1 MTIFWLLIVLHVAI
15 IACALVSGVFLTFSD
30 FVMKSLAAT
39 RDPGGIE
46 AMQIINR
53 KVMPTIFMV
62 LLLGMS
68 AAAPVLGVY
77 AYMAVPT
84 VAAGWIIAGCLV
96 YVFGVFLVTVVC
108 NVPMNQ
114 RLEGL
119 ENTSA
124 EAAAYWHHYVPRWSV
139 WNHVRTAASGA
150 AAICLLIGS
159 SRLAGAI

>member
-1 MTIFWLLIVLHVAI
+1 MTIFWLSIVLHVAI
-15 IACALVSGVFLTFSD
+15 MACALVSGVFLTFSD

-39 RDPGGIE
+39 REPGGIE

-53 KVMPTIFMV
+53 KVMPTLFMV

-68 AAAPVLGVY
+68 ALAPVLGVY
-77 AYMAVPT
+77 AYLAAPT
-84 VAAGWIIAGCLV
+84 SASGWIIAGCIA
-96 YVFGVFLVTVVC
+96 YVVGVFLVTVVC

-119 ENTSA
+119 DNNSA
-124 EAAAYWHHYVPRWSV
+124 EAAAYWQHYVPRWSV
-139 WNHVRTAASGA
+139 WNHIRTAASGA
-150 AAICLLIGS
+150 SAICLLIGS